1 MKDNRLVRTELVTRE
16 IEIDLTYHEIK
27 KLMIEKSPTEIFV
40 IPYSSTKPLIHI
52 TKPILESDNEIS
64 IYYESHYNNY
74 NKNEKSLTWIEFYNV
89 LKKYGLS
96 NIRF

>member
-1 MKDNRLVRTELVTRE
+1 MNNNRLVR
-16 IEIDLTYHEIK
+16 IETITKQIEVDLTFHEIK

-40 IPYSSTKPLIHI
+40 MTYSSSKPCIRI
-52 TKPILESDNEIS
+52 TKPILDSDKEICVC
-64 IYYESHYNNY
+64 YESRKD
-74 NKNEKSLTWIEFYNV
+74 KNEYFLTWIGFYNL

>member
-40 IPYSSTKPLIHI
+40 MTYSSSKPCIRI
-52 TKPILESDNEIS
+52 TKPILDSDKEICVC
-64 IYYESHYNNY
+64 YESCKDKDEYF
-74 NKNEKSLTWIEFYNV
+74 LTWIGFYN
-89 LKKYGLS
+89 LLEKYGLS